1 MIKKYIHKSI
11 TWVDVENPTNEEIIS
26 LVEEYNIDPSTAR
39 ELQLPTYKEKI
50 IPHKNYLYMVMHF
63 PALRHSHENSNQEID
78 FIIGKNFLIT
88 TRYETIDAIEGFKKT
103 FEVNSILDKG
113 IMEDHAG
120 YVFYYIIKELY
131 KSISDELDSINDT
144 LKVIEKNIFN
154 GKEKEMVTE
163 ISKTNRDLLNLNH
176 AISSHKEVLESLG
189 KVDEGLF
196 DSNFSENCIKILND
210 YYRIEN
216 ISKNNN
222 DFLKELRETNDSLL
236 STKQNETMKI
246 LTVITF
252 LALPFSVIT
261 GLFQMNTESTP
272 LIGSSN
278 DWIIV
283 VATEILVV
291 ITLFVFARAK
301 KWL

>member
-216 ISKNNN
+216 ISK
-222 DFLKELRETNDSLL
+222 K
-236 STKQNETMKI
+236 
-246 LTVITF
+246 
-252 LALPFSVIT
+252 
-261 GLFQMNTESTP
+261 
-272 LIGSSN
+272 
-278 DWIIV
+278 
-283 VATEILVV
+283 
-291 ITLFVFARAK
+291 
-301 KWL
+301 